1 MFWSGWHQPQVVAPA
16 SGRRSRPLRPVEAL
30 QPRSPGAC
38 VLPLSGAGGLECR
51 DVIQLRD
58 GGHAVGGEHAAAL
71 QLPVLVL
78 LQQHRPDQAGD
89 RRVVG
94 KNAHDPGA
102 ALDLLVHPLQQVGA
116 PDLAPVVLG
125 EVAESQHVLFGLVH
139 ECGGLGEALGQRGR
153 QIIPA

>member
-1 MFWSGWHQPQVVAPA
+1 
-16 SGRRSRPLRPVEAL
+16 
-30 QPRSPGAC
+30 

-102 ALDLLVHPLQQVGA
+102 ALGFLSVVKPLQRRCPSAAGPRAAAMQA
-116 PDLAPVVLG
+116 RPVVAGLHGRLG
-125 EVAESQHVLFGLVH
+125 PG
-139 ECGGLGEALGQRGR
+139 
-153 QIIPA
+153 